1 MTDFND
7 VIANIAANFEAQI
20 QLLVRDA
27 RQESY
32 ESGWKN
38 GNASSEDAHADD
50 RATRDA
56 DSFERGYKVGRA
68 DEIETAIEAA
78 IEAAN
83 NPSHPS
89 STEFQEETFRLGKS
103 EGDML
108 GYERGYTAGFE
119 DGQDEQRAMDAPIIR
134 EQFDLDPDFDP
145 DLDPYAGV
153 YGGEEF

>member
-68 DEIETAIEAA
+68 DEIETA